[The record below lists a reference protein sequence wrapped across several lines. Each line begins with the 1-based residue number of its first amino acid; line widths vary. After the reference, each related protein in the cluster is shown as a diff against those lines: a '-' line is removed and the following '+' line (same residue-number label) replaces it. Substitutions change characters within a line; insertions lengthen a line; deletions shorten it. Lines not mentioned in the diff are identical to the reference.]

1 MKKISKNLILKFF
14 FIIYLFFGLFIY
26 KDYGIGIEEH
36 FQRQNGFYWLNFL
49 LNFTNFVELKNIA
62 NLKLENILTTDPN
75 LPKISFF
82 NFYGIIFDVPTA
94 FLETLLNLKSSKL
107 YFELRHFLN
116 FFVFF
121 ISSIFFYQ
129 ILKKRFNYLL
139 ISLTG
144 LSMYVLTPRIFGDS
158 FHNNKDVLFLSF
170 ITIAI
175 SFLFKYFEK
184 SKKKH
189 LILFVVFSAVASSTR
204 IMGIYLPILFIF
216 FIFIELINKKID
228 LKFFVKL
235 ILQIILLF
243 LIFLYL
249 HYPYIWKL
257 NIFNFVEWF
266 QAFFYSM
273 NIKLLFNG
281 KYYFMDYLPRSYL
294 PVWILISTPLIISI
308 LFILGS
314 FLSFRRFFKRI
325 LKIDY
330 YKSSGCD
337 LWVSVREKKDLF
349 ILMSFFSFFI
359 YGIFLNVA
367 MLSGWRHFYFLHIFI
382 IYISTY
388 YFYYLIIFLK
398 KKINLKIIYFTVF
411 LLITFLIN
419 ENIKFHPF
427 QSLYFNNL
435 MSKNYI
441 EKFQKDSPSLSRTQA
456 LRDIMMDKN
465 NKEKIYVANAS
476 WIPFHNGKDLLDDKL
491 KNKLVFVGQDFE
503 KADYIYDN
511 FIYKSDIS
519 VNKRRIVPN
528 DFTIFKK
535 LVIDRVHIYSIY
547 KKN

>member
-1 MKKISKNLILKFF
+1 
-14 FIIYLFFGLFIY
+14 
-26 KDYGIGIEEH
+26 
-36 FQRQNGFYWLNFL
+36 
-49 LNFTNFVELKNIA
+49 
-62 NLKLENILTTDPN
+62 
-75 LPKISFF
+75 
-82 NFYGIIFDVPTA
+82 
-94 FLETLLNLKSSKL
+94 
-107 YFELRHFLN
+107 
-116 FFVFF
+116 
-121 ISSIFFYQ
+121 
-129 ILKKRFNYLL
+129 
-139 ISLTG
+139 
-144 LSMYVLTPRIFGDS
+144 
-158 FHNNKDVLFLSF
+158 
-170 ITIAI
+170 
-175 SFLFKYFEK
+175 
-184 SKKKH
+184 
-189 LILFVVFSAVASSTR
+189 
-204 IMGIYLPILFIF
+204 
-216 FIFIELINKKID
+216 
-228 LKFFVKL
+228 
-235 ILQIILLF
+235 
-243 LIFLYL
+243 
-249 HYPYIWKL
+249 
-257 NIFNFVEWF
+257 
-266 QAFFYSM
+266 
-273 NIKLLFNG
+273 
-281 KYYFMDYLPRSYL
+281 
-294 PVWILISTPLIISI
+294 
-308 LFILGS
+308 
-314 FLSFRRFFKRI
+314 
-325 LKIDY
+325 
-330 YKSSGCD
+330 
-337 LWVSVREKKDLF
+337 
-349 ILMSFFSFFI
+349 
-359 YGIFLNVA
+359 